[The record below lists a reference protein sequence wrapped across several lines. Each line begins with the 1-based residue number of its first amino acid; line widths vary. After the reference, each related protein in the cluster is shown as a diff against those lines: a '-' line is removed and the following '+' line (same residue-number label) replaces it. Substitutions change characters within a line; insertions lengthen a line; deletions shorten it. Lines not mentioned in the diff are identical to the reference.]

1 MGDRVDDSLSW
12 WVGLSRED
20 FARRVREEQERMSR
34 EAIDPMATAIARKTP
49 QPRPRQDKEEAHGV
63 VE

>member
-1 MGDRVDDSLSW
+1 MVRGGESTSW

-34 EAIDPMATAIARKTP
+34 EAIDPMATAITRKTP
-49 QPRPRQDKEEAHGV
+49 QPRPGRRPDEEV
-63 VE
+63 

>member
-1 MGDRVDDSLSW
+1 MGDRVDDRLSW

-34 EAIDPMATAIARKTP
+34 EAIDPMATAITRKTP
-49 QPRPRQDKEEAHGV
+49 QPRPGRRPDEEV
-63 VE
+63 